1 MNLVDRLPVGLRP
14 WYLAA
19 RPRSLPAT
27 YAALFVGGAV
37 TIAANSFEPIRFLLA
52 LVGALL
58 LQIGSNFINEYVDYT
73 RGTDKQKV
81 DGMGMVLSKGQLTQ
95 QQVLFGAIATV
106 AGGALIGLLLVALS
120 GPALL
125 WIGIFGVLVVILYTA
140 GPLPLAYLGL
150 GEIAVFIA
158 MGPLMTFG
166 TFYAVTGNL
175 SASGTALFSGLPIA
189 FTVAAIL
196 HANNMRDI
204 DADRAA
210 NKKTL
215 AVRFGIEGARKE
227 FKFLIYGAYI
237 SCALLIA
244 FSVLPF
250 HTALVLVTL
259 PSATELIKLATT
271 TDDPKVLH
279 RAQGMTAQLHW
290 HFGLALAAG
299 WLAFVLVRWLGS
311 QQWNF

>member
-1 MNLVDRLPVGLRP
+1 MNLVDLLPVGLRP
-14 WYLAA
+14 WYQAA

-37 TIAANSFEPIRFLLA
+37 TVAANRFEPIRFLLA
-52 LVGALL
+52 LIGALL
-58 LQIGSNFINEYVDYT
+58 LQIGSNFINEYVDFT
-73 RGTDKQKV
+73 RGTDTHKV
-81 DGMGMVLSKGQLTQ
+81 DGMGMVLSKGHLTK
-95 QQVLFGAIATV
+95 QQVLLGAIVTV
-106 AGGALIGLLLVALS
+106 VGGALIGLLLVVLS
-120 GPALL
+120 GPVLL
-125 WIGIFGVLVVILYTA
+125 WIGMFGVLVVVLYTA

-166 TFYAVTGNL
+166 TFYAVTGFINI
-175 SASGTALFSGLPIA
+175 TALLSGLPIA

-210 NKKTL
+210 NKRTL
-215 AVRFGIEGARKE
+215 AVRFGMEGARKE

-237 SCALLIA
+237 SCAFLIA
-244 FSVLPF
+244 LSQLPI
-250 HTALVLVTL
+250 HAALVLITL
-259 PSATELIKLATT
+259 PEAQTLVKLATT

-299 WLAFVLVRWLGS
+299 WLAFVLVRWLS
-311 QQWNF
+311 NQAWII

>member
-14 WYLAA
+14 WYQAA

-37 TIAANSFEPIRFLLA
+37 TVVAQRFDLVRFLLA

-58 LQIGSNFINEYVDYT
+58 LQIGSNFINEYVDFT
-73 RGTDKQKV
+73 RGTDTHKV

-95 QQVLFGAIATV
+95 QQVLFGAV
-106 AGGALIGLLLVALS
+106 VSVVGGALIGLLLVVLS
-120 GPALL
+120 GPVLL
-125 WIGIFGVLVVILYTA
+125 WVGLFGILVVILYTA

-166 TFYAVTGNL
+166 TFYAVTGLVNFTPL
-175 SASGTALFSGLPIA
+175 LSGLPIA

-215 AVRFGIEGARKE
+215 AVRFGMDGARKE

-237 SCALLIA
+237 TTALLIA
-244 FSVLPF
+244 VRQLPL
-250 HTALVLVTL
+250 HAALVLVTL
-259 PSATELIKLATT
+259 PESQELLKLATT

-299 WLAFVLVRWLGS
+299 WLAYVLVAWLGS
-311 QQWNF
+311 QSWVF